1 MEQPGLRSSVTHL
14 GVSCVVGVNCA
25 PALARR
31 IVFAPI
37 AAATW
42 KRAGQPQAGVMTMA
56 FVFSGGASLGAA
68 QAGMLEAVYERSI
81 RPDLFVGTSAG
92 AVNAAFAAFRPATVD
107 TARQLQ
113 TVWRGLSRSHVFP
126 ANPVRAGLGLIGL
139 ANHTVPEGNLRRL
152 VRRHAIGE
160 RLEEADIPVHVVC
173 ADVQSGEEVLLSE
186 GPLVEAVVA
195 SAAIPGVF
203 PMVRWDDR
211 HLIDGGVLN
220 NTPIS
225 HAVALGADDVI
236 VLQAIGSHRLASPPR
251 TAMAAGIAAMARA
264 IGRRLE
270 DDIVRYSATAR
281 ITVLPAPELGPILPT
296 DFGRADDLIDE
307 ARQQARGAL
316 KHLAVSPH
324 LRRVA

>member
-1 MEQPGLRSSVTHL
+1 
-14 GVSCVVGVNCA
+14 
-25 PALARR
+25 
-31 IVFAPI
+31 
-37 AAATW
+37 
-42 KRAGQPQAGVMTMA
+42 MTMA

-68 QAGMLEAVYERSI
+68 QAGMLEALYERSI

-92 AVNAAFAAFRPATVD
+92 AVNATFAAFRPATVD

-139 ANHTVPEGNLRRL
+139 ASHTVPEGNLRRL
-152 VRRHAIGE
+152 VRRYAIGE
-160 RLEEADIPVHVVC
+160 RLENADIPVHVVC

-203 PMVRWDDR
+203 PMVPWDDR

-281 ITVLPAPELGPILPT
+281 ITVLPAPDLGPILPT

-307 ARQQARGAL
+307 ARQQARSAL
-316 KHLAVSPH
+316 KHLAVRPH